1 MMDALMDALML
12 EAMYAPWRQTVTK
25 WSGGGRAY
33 DLWLRRMFVTRLQV
47 LTEGA
52 LA

>member
-1 MMDALMDALML
+1 MDALMDALML
-12 EAMYAPWRQTVTK
+12 EAMFASWRSAVVK
-25 WSGGGRAY
+25 HEVGGNAFE
-33 DLWLRRMFVTRLQV
+33 LWLRRLFVTRLQV